1 MCIQDTDRTGLERLL
16 RYCARPPFALAHL
29 HPLDAE
35 HLVYHNPKPR
45 SDSPRNLVL
54 APLELIDKIA
64 ALIPPPRAH
73 RHRYYGVLAPNSP
86 LRAAVTAM
94 APMPVLPPLPVVA
107 SATETDSPPQRAASH
122 YLWAMLLA
130 RIYETL
136 PLVCP
141 NCHAPMR
148 IIAFITD
155 TGTVRK
161 ILDHLGESTLPPRIA
176 PARGPPLW
184 ELGMASEHANDP
196 EWDRLA
202 QPEPVFEF
210 DQSIVW

>member
-1 MCIQDTDRTGLERLL
+1 
-16 RYCARPPFALAHL
+16 
-29 HPLDAE
+29 
-35 HLVYHNPKPR
+35 
-45 SDSPRNLVL
+45 
-54 APLELIDKIA
+54 LIDKIA

-86 LRAAVTAM
+86 MRAAVTAL
-94 APMPVLPPLPVVA
+94 APMPVIVPPLVE
-107 SATETDSPPQRAASH
+107 ATEADAPPQRAASH

-155 TGTVRK
+155 AGAVR
-161 ILDHLGESTLPPRIA
+161 EA
-176 PARGPPLW
+176 A
-184 ELGMASEHANDP
+184 MASERAGNDSQ
-196 EWDRLA
+196 WDSAA

-210 DQSIVW
+210 DQRVAW